1 MIDITWESKLLSK
14 AKIDYS
20 LNYQIELPKLHLRES
35 LDSAYEYCRV
45 ITYMHSK
52 SFYMAS
58 GLLPKEKRM
67 AVRALYAFCRT
78 SDDIIDLQGKDA
90 AEDLEMWRFRG
101 MQGKPRANDPVS
113 IAWADTRKRF
123 NIPNKY
129 GHQLLD
135 GVAKDIDFIKY
146 RNFAELT
153 EYCYGVAST
162 VGLMSMH
169 IIGFTN
175 ESAIGYAIKL
185 GVALQLTNILRDI
198 AEDYKMGRIYLPQDE
213 MNDFGIEEK
222 HFAYGIV
229 DENWVAFMKYQID
242 RARKIYAEAWPG
254 IYLLHPSGRLPIAAA
269 ATFYKGILDKIEDMN
284 YDVFSSRAH
293 LDKWEKMS
301 MIPRLWYNYGFKS
314 KVNEET
320 VVN

>member
-1 MIDITWESKLLSK
+1 MIDIAWESKLVQK
-14 AKIDYS
+14 AQIDHS
-20 LNYQIELPKLHLRES
+20 LNYFTNLPAAQSKENLIS
-35 LDSAYEYCRV
+35 SYEYCRV

-52 SFYMAS
+52 SFYLAS

-90 AEDLEMWRFRG
+90 AEDLEIWRTRV
-101 MQGKPRANDPVS
+101 MQRMPRANDPVS

-135 GVAKDIDFIKY
+135 GVARDIDFRKY
-146 RNFAELT
+146 RTFSELA

-169 IIGFTN
+169 IIGFN
-175 ESAIGYAIKL
+175 DESAIGYAIKL

-198 AEDYKMGRIYLPQDE
+198 AEDYKMGRVYLPEDE
-213 MNDFGIEEK
+213 LQDFGIEEK
-222 HFAYGIV
+222 HFAFGIV

-254 IYLLHPSGRLPIAAA
+254 ISLLHASGRLPIAAA
-269 ATFYKGILDKIEDMN
+269 ATFYKGILDKIEELN
-284 YDVFSSRAH
+284 YDVFDQRAH

-314 KVNEET
+314 KVSKDIEIN
-320 VVN
+320 